1 MSQKGEFFL
10 GQRKKSELKV
20 YCQSV
25 CSKYQLESYESS
37 VIDQHPSTLLLIEL
51 LYALKVKT
59 RLMFYL
65 PLFK

>member
-1 MSQKGEFFL
+1 MNFL
-10 GQRKKSELKV
+10 WAKERNQTLKFTAKVSE
-20 YCQSV
+20 SG
-25 CSKYQLESYESS
+25 YQLESYESS
-37 VIDQHPSTLLLIEL
+37 LIDQHPSTLLLIEL